1 MVSALSQKT
10 KNHLSKMYCKVTNS
24 RKQEKEEFTKG
35 LTFSSEGIMDCGF
48 AENMAPNMSGKVE
61 LKIHKANPKQ
71 LGLDFNDSGDNDDDI
86 FFL

>member
-35 LTFSSEGIMDCGF
+35 LTFSSEGMM
-48 AENMAPNMSGKVE
+48 ENMAPNMSGKVE

-71 LGLDFNDSGDNDDDI
+71 LGLDFNDNGDNDDI
-86 FFL
+86 FFYFFL